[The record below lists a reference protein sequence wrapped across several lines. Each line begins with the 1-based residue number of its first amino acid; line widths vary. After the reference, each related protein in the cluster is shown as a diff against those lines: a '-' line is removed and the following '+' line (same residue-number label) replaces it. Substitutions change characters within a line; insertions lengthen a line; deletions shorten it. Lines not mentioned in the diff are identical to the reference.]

1 MIKRYLDYIK
11 EADEIAKKDLSVFD
25 DIKNDVKEKIES
37 TVKKSGGEY
46 ASFIEKMIKD
56 PGSVQI
62 EGLIN
67 DDQIYDFWIKY
78 KNDIDEILN
87 NIKFFDKS
95 PKDLN
100 IVGVY
105 KYVIACTQKAIEEVV
120 VILSEDISSE
130 SK

>member
-1 MIKRYLDYIK
+1 MIKKYLDYIK
-11 EADEIAKKDLSVFD
+11 EADEIEKKDLSVFD
-25 DIKNDVKEKIES
+25 DIKNDIKEKIES

-46 ASFIEKMIKD
+46 GSFIEKLIKE
-56 PGSVQI
+56 PESAQI

-78 KNDIDEILN
+78 QNDIDEILN
-87 NIKFFDKS
+87 NVKFFDKS

-105 KYVIACTQKAIEEVV
+105 KYIIVCTQKAIEEVV
-120 VILSEDISSE
+120 GVLGEGVSSE

>member
-1 MIKRYLDYIK
+1 MIKKYLDYIK
-11 EADEIAKKDLSVFD
+11 EADEIEKKDLSVFD
-25 DIKNDVKEKIES
+25 DIKNDIKEKIES

-46 ASFIEKMIKD
+46 GSFIEKLIKE
-56 PGSVQI
+56 PESAQI

-87 NIKFFDKS
+87 NVKFFDKS

-105 KYVIACTQKAIEEVV
+105 KYIIVCTQKAIEEVV
-120 VILSEDISSE
+120 GVLGEGVSSE